1 MTVEAAAKQRQI
13 ADRIL
18 PFLEMEN
25 GAEHGTD
32 NSKLSVVVKQEND
45 RLWKAGEKNFVLKGA
60 PMLDVITHKCG
71 PAAVAGVRLRH
82 SVTAIDFSAA
92 AAASESG
99 AGSVRVTVRDLASGA
114 DTVHEVDKVLVTVS
128 LGVLQARAIAVSPPL
143 PADVQQLID
152 AQGIDAGI
160 KLTLKFK
167 RRFWP
172 KYMGAMRARGISE
185 WRQRECCVN
194 QRNHLCPLLH

>member
-1 MTVEAAAKQRQI
+1 MTVEAAAMQRQI

-82 SVTAIDFSAA
+82 AVTAIDFSAA
-92 AAASESG
+92 APASESG

-114 DTVHEVDKVLVTVS
+114 DTVHTVDKVLVTVS

-172 KYMGAMRARGISE
+172 KYMGAARGG
-185 WRQRECCVN
+185 RE
-194 QRNHLCPLLH
+194 

>member
-13 ADRIL
+13 ADRIM

-32 NSKLSVVVKQEND
+32 NAKLSVVVKQENG

-71 PAAVAGVRLRH
+71 AAAVAGVRLRH
-82 SVTAIDFSAA
+82 AVTAIDFSAA
-92 AAASESG
+92 ASD

-114 DTVHEVDKVLVTVS
+114 DVVHAVDKVLVTVS
-128 LGVLQARAIAVSPPL
+128 IGVLQARAIAIAPPL

-160 KLTLKFK
+160 KITLKFK

-172 KYMGAMRARGISE
+172 KYMGMEWTSE
-185 WRQRECCVN
+185 
-194 QRNHLCPLLH
+194 

>member
-82 SVTAIDFSAA
+82 AVTAIDFSAA
-92 AAASESG
+92 AAESVSASG

-114 DTVHEVDKVLVTVS
+114 DSVHEVDKVLVTVS

-172 KYMGAMRARGISE
+172 KYMGAMRAGGF
-185 WRQRECCVN
+185 
-194 QRNHLCPLLH
+194 RNGGKGSAVRINLLCPLLH